1 MKFWFVVPRLIVRII
16 YKNIWKNPEKN
27 YFHKKNL
34 ENKIR
39 KITSTVKLKR
49 PNTEENISKHV
60 CFKSKIHRQDQ
71 NFSKKIFKHYSIPP
85 SRSNFGFKRIL
96 KKLLKKE
103 REIFIN
109 RNIFRNPSP
118 LAQSQNPNNTPNP
131 KSTTISIERQRSC

>member
-16 YKNIWKNPEKN
+16 YKNIWKNPEN

-60 CFKSKIHRQDQ
+60 CFKSKIHR
-71 NFSKKIFKHYSIPP
+71 
-85 SRSNFGFKRIL
+85 
-96 KKLLKKE
+96 
-103 REIFIN
+103 
-109 RNIFRNPSP
+109 
-118 LAQSQNPNNTPNP
+118 
-131 KSTTISIERQRSC
+131 

>member
-71 NFSKKIFKHYSIPP
+71 NFSKKSSNTIP
-85 SRSNFGFKRIL
+85 SLHLDQTSGSNG
-96 KKLLKKE
+96 
-103 REIFIN
+103 
-109 RNIFRNPSP
+109 S
-118 LAQSQNPNNTPNP
+118 S
-131 KSTTISIERQRSC
+131 KSY